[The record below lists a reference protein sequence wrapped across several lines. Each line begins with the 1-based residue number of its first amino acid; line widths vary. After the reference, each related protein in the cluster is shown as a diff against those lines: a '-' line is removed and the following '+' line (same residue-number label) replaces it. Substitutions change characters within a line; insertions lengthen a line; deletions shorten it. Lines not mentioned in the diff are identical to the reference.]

1 VGIGTSSPASK
12 LDVNGSI
19 TVPDGEGYYFGSSTY
34 RVEGKDDGASA
45 RIAFIT
51 ANSEA
56 MRITSTG
63 AVGIGTDSPD
73 VKLDV
78 YNSSGWG
85 EVHFD
90 GTSGGELALKQ
101 SGTTYGGIYANNS
114 SGCVLQA
121 VGASTPLSIRT
132 NGSERMRI
140 DSSGAVG
147 IGTSSPVNRLDISS
161 GNQGVHIDRIAA
173 PYYGASI
180 ALGNDVGSDNK
191 AWRMATR
198 TANNLVFETKDVGYS
213 YGTNP
218 DAGATTGWT
227 ERMRIS
233 SSGKVGIGTTSPSR
247 EVHVS
252 QTTGPTGIRIEGG
265 ANQGGFIECW
275 SPATSKGVYFG
286 NAKPIIG
293 GSYLA
298 EEGAVFTESGYD
310 FIVYSGSGGENAR
323 FLSNGGI
330 TFNGDTASANAL
342 ADYEEGTWTPN
353 VDASGTT
360 PSVSFNNRSGFYTK
374 VGRTVTL
381 TFYFHLSSCS
391 GGSGHFKITGL
402 PYSMSL
408 AGTSAR
414 THGASAMYFVSDTS
428 NSDPCLM
435 GYDNNSLGFL
445 CADGTGGWLGNHS
458 WEWMPVGAVAG
469 SAIQG
474 TVTYITA

>member
-1 VGIGTSSPASK
+1 
-12 LDVNGSI
+12 
-19 TVPDGEGYYFGSSTY
+19 
-34 RVEGKDDGASA
+34 
-45 RIAFIT
+45 
-51 ANSEA
+51 
-56 MRITSTG
+56 
-63 AVGIGTDSPD
+63 
-73 VKLDV
+73 
-78 YNSSGWG
+78 
-85 EVHFD
+85 
-90 GTSGGELALKQ
+90 
-101 SGTTYGGIYANNS
+101 
-114 SGCVLQA
+114 
-121 VGASTPLSIRT
+121 
-132 NGSERMRI
+132 
-140 DSSGAVG
+140 
-147 IGTSSPVNRLDISS
+147 
-161 GNQGVHIDRIAA
+161 
-173 PYYGASI
+173 
-180 ALGNDVGSDNK
+180 
-191 AWRMATR
+191 
-198 TANNLVFETKDVGYS
+198 
-213 YGTNP
+213 
-218 DAGATTGWT
+218 
-227 ERMRIS
+227 
-233 SSGKVGIGTTSPSR
+233 VGIGTTSPSR